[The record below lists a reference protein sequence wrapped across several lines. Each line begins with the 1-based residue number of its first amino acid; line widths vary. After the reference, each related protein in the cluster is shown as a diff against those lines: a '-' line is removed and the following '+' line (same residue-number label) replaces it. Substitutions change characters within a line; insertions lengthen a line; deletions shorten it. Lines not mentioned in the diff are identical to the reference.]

1 MNKTEAILFGVV
13 AAMVIAGLSFWGYQ
27 DHQCK
32 IEAIKAGVKA
42 EEIRKACM

>member
-1 MNKTEAILFGVV
+1 MSRVEAILSGVV
-13 AAMVIAGLSFWGYQ
+13 AAMIIAGLTFWGYQ
-27 DHQCK
+27 GHQCK